1 MMAEVS
7 RKARLD
13 GEWSTLKWPTHGKL
27 RVSSVRSAMSIAKR
41 FQQIILKLRQERH
54 RY

>member
-7 RKARLD
+7 REARLD

-27 RVSSVRSAMSIAKR
+27 RVSSVRSAMSIAKGAAR
-41 FQQIILKLRQERH
+41 KLSSVRSGM
-54 RY
+54 